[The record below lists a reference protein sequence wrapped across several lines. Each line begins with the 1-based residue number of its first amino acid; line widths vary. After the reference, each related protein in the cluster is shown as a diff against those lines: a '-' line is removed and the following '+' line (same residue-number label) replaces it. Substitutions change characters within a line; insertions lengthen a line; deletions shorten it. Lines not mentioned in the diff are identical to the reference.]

1 MNTIKQLAS
10 ILIFMLFTATYAMAG
25 STVPE
30 KYNLD
35 GQLNRVEFMSNTNFM
50 DWESVDAQ
58 SLVVQT
64 SPSTYYL
71 VVLSSQAFNMPFVEY
86 VGITGMNLMTRP
98 GYDNIYVREPNR
110 RWGRYIINRIYRLE
124 DRQQVREIIAQ
135 LTGEKKIVPAE
146 KQFSGKV
153 FMARR

>member
-1 MNTIKQLAS
+1 MNTIKRLTT
-10 ILIFMLFTATYAMAG
+10 ILVIMLFAATYALAE
-25 STVPE
+25 SSVPE

-35 GQLNRVEFMSNTNFM
+35 GQLKRVEYMSNTNFM

-71 VVLSSQAFNMPFVEY
+71 VVLSSRAFNMPFVEY
-86 VGITGMNLMTRP
+86 IGITGMNLMTRP
-98 GYDNIYVREPNR
+98 GYDNVYVREPNR
-110 RWGRYIINRIYRLE
+110 RWGRYIINRIYKLE
-124 DRQQVREIIAQ
+124 DRRQVRDIVAQ
-135 LTGEKKIVPAE
+135 LTGDKKIVPAE
-146 KQFSGKV
+146 KGFSGKV